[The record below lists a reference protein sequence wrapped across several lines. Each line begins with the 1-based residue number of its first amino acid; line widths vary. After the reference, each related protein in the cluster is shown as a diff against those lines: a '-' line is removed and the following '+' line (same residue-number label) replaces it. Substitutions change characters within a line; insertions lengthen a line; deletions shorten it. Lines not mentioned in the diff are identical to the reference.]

1 MPSSLLNAL
10 VERYL
15 KEPRRPV
22 QPTEYQKLVDGTVE
36 IERQTKTF
44 LKNRFPTVVGA
55 SFVRLA
61 QGMGIVGR
69 GKSKNINIQWAKN
82 VTDLLSKIS
91 DTDQDDAMRKYSK
104 IPSEIV
110 SPSKIIPGCFY
121 TYVYEAGTVDDYD
134 LYPMMLCLSK
144 SNKSVLG
151 MNFHYLPY
159 RERFFLFEAMMPLI
173 APIPVDR
180 LTRIHA
186 TYKRLVGGHKY
197 RGYNA
202 TIKRYNFSEFRT
214 NAIFIAPV
222 EWAVALA
229 FPSHEFEGKEVN
241 KVWTESLQKL

>member
-1 MPSSLLNAL
+1 MSSNLLDTVIA
-10 VERYL
+10 RYL

-22 QPTEYQKLVDGTVE
+22 QSTEYQKIVDGSVG
-36 IERQTKTF
+36 IDRQTRSF

-61 QGMGIVGR
+61 REFGILGR
-69 GKSKNINIQWAKN
+69 GKSNNTNIQWAKN

-91 DTDQDDAMRKYSK
+91 DRDQDDAMKKYGK
-104 IPSEIV
+104 IPSEVV
-110 SPSKIIPGCFY
+110 SPTKIIPGCFY

-144 SNKSVLG
+144 SSKSVLG

-159 RERFFLFEAMMPLI
+159 RERFLLFEALMPLV
-173 APIPVDR
+173 APIPVSQ

-214 NAIFIAPV
+214 NAVFIAPV
-222 EWAVALA
+222 EWAVAIA

-241 KVWTESLQKL
+241 KVWTESLQKI